1 MSIRAPD
8 DIVMAG
14 SAASDPAKELCLEP
28 LGPSF
33 PDLHHKFGRI
43 IVGPRREADKACC
56 SMGGNHLLQIGA
68 EHGLRHNRLVL
79 VDGIHSLTSFGT

>member
-33 PDLHHKFGRI
+33 LDLHHKFGRI
-43 IVGPRREADKACC
+43 IVGPRREA
-56 SMGGNHLLQIGA
+56 G
-68 EHGLRHNRLVL
+68 
-79 VDGIHSLTSFGT
+79 